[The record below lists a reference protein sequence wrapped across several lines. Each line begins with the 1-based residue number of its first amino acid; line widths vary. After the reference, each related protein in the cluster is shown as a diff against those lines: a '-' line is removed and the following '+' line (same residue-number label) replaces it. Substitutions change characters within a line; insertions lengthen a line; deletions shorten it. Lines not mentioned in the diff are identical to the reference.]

1 MLILLPPSEGK
12 TAPDTGAPVDLAAL
26 AHPELTAPRER
37 VLGALIRT
45 SGQKSARRALDALG
59 LSPGQAGE
67 LRRNAG
73 LREAPAAPAAAV
85 YTGVLFERLDLPS
98 LPATARAHVLISSAL
113 WGVVRPDDRIPAYR
127 LSISAR
133 LPRLPGLASFW
144 RPHLTRALPDAG
156 LVVDLRSG
164 GYAAA
169 WRPTNAAVVGVRAF
183 TADGKVVTHNVKS
196 VRGDVARAL
205 LTAPRAPASPEDV
218 AGIAAAAG
226 HDAVLERQGAGWT
239 LDVRTGAGPTP
250 TGP

>member
-1 MLILLPPSEGK
+1 VLILLPPSEGK
-12 TAPDTGAPVDLAAL
+12 TAPGEGAPVELAAL
-26 AHPELTAPRER
+26 SHPGLTPQRER

-45 SGQKSARRALDALG
+45 SGQRSAKRALDALG

-67 LRRNAG
+67 LARNAG
-73 LREAPAAPAAAV
+73 LREAPAAPAADV
-85 YTGVLFERLDLPS
+85 YTGVLFERLGLPS
-98 LPATARAHVLISSAL
+98 VPAQARANVLIASAL

-144 RPHLTRALPDAG
+144 RPHLTRALPGDG

-169 WRPTNAAVVGVRAF
+169 WKPASADVVGVRAF
-183 TADGKVVTHNVKS
+183 GADGKVVTHNVKS

-205 LTAPRAPASPEDV
+205 LTAPRPPRSPEDV
-218 AGIAAAAG
+218 AEIAARAG
-226 HDAVLERQGAGWT
+226 HDAVLERDGTGWT
-239 LDVRTGAGPTP
+239 LDVRTRAGPTQ

>member
-1 MLILLPPSEGK
+1 VLILLPPSEGK
-12 TAPDTGAPVDLAAL
+12 TAPDAGPPLDLAAL
-26 AHPELTAPRER
+26 AHPELTPQRER

-45 SGQKSARRALDALG
+45 SGQRSAKRALDALG
-59 LSPGQAGE
+59 LSPGQAAE
-67 LRRNAG
+67 LERNAV
-73 LREAPAAPAAAV
+73 LREAPVARAADV
-85 YTGVLFERLDLPS
+85 YTGVLYERLDLS
-98 LPATARAHVLISSAL
+98 GLPAEARGNVLIASAL
-113 WGVVRPDDRIPAYR
+113 WGVVRPDDRIPAYK

-144 RPHLTRALPDAG
+144 RPHLTRALPGDG

-169 WRPTNAAVVGVRAF
+169 WKPAAAAVVGVRAF

-205 LTAPRAPASPEDV
+205 LGAPEAPHTPEDV
-218 AGIAAAAG
+218 AEIAAGAG
-226 HDAVLERQGAGWT
+226 HDVVLERDGAGWT
-239 LDVRTGAGPTP
+239 LDVRTQAGPTR

>member
-12 TAPDTGAPVDLAAL
+12 TAPGSGAPADLAAL
-26 AHPELTAPRER
+26 SHPELTAARER

-45 SGQKSARRALDALG
+45 SGQKSTKRALDALG

-67 LRRNAG
+67 LERNAV
-73 LREAPAAPAAAV
+73 LRETPAAPAAQV

-98 LPATARAHVLISSAL
+98 LPEDAHADVLIASAL

-144 RPHLTRALPDAG
+144 RPHLTKALPDDG

-169 WRPTNAAVVGVRAF
+169 WKPASAAVVGVRAF
-183 TADGKVVTHNVKS
+183 TADGKVVTHSVKS

-205 LTAPRAPASPEDV
+205 LTADRPPRTPEDV
-218 AGIAAAAG
+218 AEIAARAG
-226 HDAVLERQGAGWT
+226 HDAALERLGAGYT
-239 LDVRTGAGPTP
+239 LDVRTGAA
-250 TGP
+250 